1 MQRQTE
7 SARQVPTMCGIGL
20 GADPAMLAAGW
31 DVAGS
36 SIGIATTSG
45 IGLQGL
51 PWRGTTTI
59 GFVDMRDSD

>member
-1 MQRQTE
+1 
-7 SARQVPTMCGIGL
+7 MCGIGL